1 MLAIEVE
8 YLTGVAYAADD
19 SGEVADWPPQADR
32 LFSAL
37 VASWAARGE
46 LPEERVALE
55 WLEGQEPPKIIC
67 PRAEF
72 RTIAKAY
79 VPPNDDRG
87 SLTVLPTFRKR
98 QERRFPASI
107 PYDPMVRFAW
117 SADPEEPIIQALE
130 SLARDTSYLGHSASL
145 VRCRAMLVDSVDD
158 AQDVRR
164 APYQGR
170 LSELERA
177 FAAKERPQPG
187 AVVVEPVVSATD
199 SQPSVFGCEWI
210 VFSDA
215 GGTAP
220 APSAA
225 AVAAKALIKTIQ
237 AGYGDTLA
245 PAWVSGHTP
254 EGAPLQSAHL
264 AAVPLMDAG
273 WTWSQGRL
281 MGLALILPWK
291 LEVASRRARDADTVS
306 VSPEDETALSEEHGM
321 YRALARRNI
330 GGTGELALTLR
341 LPGGLEW
348 TVAREANP
356 SPASLKPGRYLRYSR
371 CWATVTPIALD
382 RYPKSEGD
390 VEATIAR
397 SCFLAGLPQPAK
409 VVANPH
415 SAVSGVPSVIGGP
428 AWSRWARPGALAGR
442 RLTHAVVTFA
452 EPVRGPVILGAGRFM
467 GMGLCL
473 PIDDGER

>member
-19 SGEVADWPPQADR
+19 SGEVVDWPPQADR

-220 APSAA
+220 APNAA
-225 AVAAKALIKTIQ
+225 AM
-237 AGYGDTLA
+237 GSA
-245 PAWVSGHTP
+245 P
-254 EGAPLQSAHL
+254 
-264 AAVPLMDAG
+264 
-273 WTWSQGRL
+273 R
-281 MGLALILPWK
+281 
-291 LEVASRRARDADTVS
+291 
-306 VSPEDETALSEEHGM
+306 
-321 YRALARRNI
+321 
-330 GGTGELALTLR
+330 
-341 LPGGLEW
+341 
-348 TVAREANP
+348 
-356 SPASLKPGRYLRYSR
+356 
-371 CWATVTPIALD
+371 
-382 RYPKSEGD
+382 
-390 VEATIAR
+390 
-397 SCFLAGLPQPAK
+397 
-409 VVANPH
+409 
-415 SAVSGVPSVIGGP
+415 
-428 AWSRWARPGALAGR
+428 
-442 RLTHAVVTFA
+442 
-452 EPVRGPVILGAGRFM
+452 
-467 GMGLCL
+467 
-473 PIDDGER
+473 